1 MRLST
6 SRLSVSVSTPLLPL
20 LDRLRLVLV
29 RWERGQG
36 RGRGRGQGQG
46 QGQGISSS
54 PAASPSAAP
63 FVWHN
68 NATSDDHHRISENLS
83 YFPRFLSDTQQRTL
97 LNAALERLDYIGS
110 YASRRKR
117 LRLLKSTIDTDT
129 DTNADTSLSFLPDE
143 YYDFEPVSLILI
155 GPPPPHLTHSF
166 TFRLTLTESSSSS
179 GRPASPKSTGPT
191 KKTSSPSSPKS
202 PLYFHQYPSR
212 HISYTSPP
220 MATYFPTSIIFKRAV
235 PSSLA
240 SV

>member
-6 SRLSVSVSTPLLPL
+6 SSTSSTPLLPLLPL

-36 RGRGRGQGQG
+36 QGQR
-46 QGQGISSS
+46 ISSS
-54 PAASPSAAP
+54 AASASALAPAAP

-129 DTNADTSLSFLPDE
+129 DTNANTSLSFLPDE
-143 YYDFEPVSLILI
+143 YYDFEQVSQPHPYRPF
-155 GPPPPHLTHSF
+155 PPSLSLTHSF

-191 KKTSSPSSPKS
+191 KKMSSPSSPKS
-202 PLYFHQYPSR
+202 PLYSHHYPSR

-220 MATYFPTSIIFKRAV
+220 MATYFLTSIIFKRAV